1 MGRRFLVALLAA
13 LCSAIAVVAPCTAQ
27 TQWTTFHSE
36 GEGFSIDT
44 PGESRPTDK
53 PGHYVY
59 GAGDWS
65 LFVTVDP
72 INQAVRELVENHERE
87 ATRQF
92 LARVGNGLVRGGN
105 ATQVATSTE
114 DFAGY
119 PSLLM
124 YIEGKADNLE
134 FEGINRLVLT
144 EEHLYILVTVGPKGS
159 SRSDAE
165 RFLDSFH
172 LTRSAPAPPATRAPA
187 SAPPAAPPV
196 DPIVAKLTVPML
208 AVARLITTET
218 MNPRIDDLLQRT
230 PAAERLGSRW
240 NPSHAAWPKA
250 RKSFTDRIALIAGM
264 YEQSGEVQG
273 KLQATISEL
282 SKADAD
288 AFAAALNGPQG
299 AAILRQDGLIEF
311 LSTIMADDPD
321 APKPGDPGW
330 NKRTGQLKLLFD
342 KHAGPAMPAADGLPD
357 GEAKAYF
364 DSDVHRVSMKLWG
377 AVVGKAV
384 VQLQG
389 AINLLIFDD
398 REAITRE
405 IEAAIG
411 QEK

>member
-1 MGRRFLVALLAA
+1 
-13 LCSAIAVVAPCTAQ
+13 
-27 TQWTTFHSE
+27 
-36 GEGFSIDT
+36 
-44 PGESRPTDK
+44 
-53 PGHYVY
+53 
-59 GAGDWS
+59 
-65 LFVTVDP
+65 
-72 INQAVRELVENHERE
+72 VENRERE

-92 LARVGNGLVRGGN
+92 LAKVGNGLVQGGN

-144 EEHLYILVTVGPKGS
+144 EEHLYMLVTVGPKGS

-187 SAPPAAPPV
+187 TAPPAAPPV

-288 AFAAALNGPQG
+288 AFATALNGPQG
-299 AAILRQDGLIEF
+299 AAILWQDGLIEF

-342 KHAGPAMPAADGLPD
+342 KHVGPAMPAADGLPD